1 LRNGF
6 PDCSGLL
13 ERRLVRAEALRVRFR
28 FADRLSISETK
39 VLTAIPVVWLHAGL
53 HTAGSLPAILALQ
66 AAGGL
71 AAWILAAEFFVH
83 YHVDWSKEQINKRYA
98 LNFNNNAYWSV
109 FGADQLL
116 HQMTY
121 VVMLAVLV
129 RAASL

>member
-1 LRNGF
+1 MDFRIALVFWSAVLFELKHFVCDFVLQTAYQYRNKGTYGH
-6 PDCSGLL
+6 PGGL
-13 ERRLVRAEALRVRFR
+13 
-28 FADRLSISETK
+28 
-39 VLTAIPVVWLHAGL
+39 LHAGL

-71 AAWILAAEFFVH
+71 AALILAAEFFVH

-129 RAASL
+129 RAASF

>member
-1 LRNGF
+1 MDFRIALVFWSAVLFELKHFVCDFVLQTAYQYRNKGTYGH
-6 PDCSGLL
+6 PGGL
-13 ERRLVRAEALRVRFR
+13 
-28 FADRLSISETK
+28 
-39 VLTAIPVVWLHAGL
+39 LHAGL

-66 AAGGL
+66 AAGGV
-71 AAWILAAEFFVH
+71 AAIILVAEFFLH
-83 YHVDWSKEQINKRYA
+83 YHIDWSKEQINKRYA

-129 RAASL
+129 RAASF

>member
-1 LRNGF
+1 MDFRIALVFWSAVLFELKHFVCDFVLQTAYQYRNKGTYGH
-6 PDCSGLL
+6 PGGL
-13 ERRLVRAEALRVRFR
+13 
-28 FADRLSISETK
+28 
-39 VLTAIPVVWLHAGL
+39 LHAGL

-71 AAWILAAEFFVH
+71 AAVILVAEFFVH

-98 LNFNNNAYWSV
+98 LNCNNNAYWSV

-129 RAASL
+129 RAASF

>member
-1 LRNGF
+1 MDFRIALVFWSAVLFELKHFVCDFVLQTAYQYRNKGTYGH
-6 PDCSGLL
+6 PGGL
-13 ERRLVRAEALRVRFR
+13 
-28 FADRLSISETK
+28 
-39 VLTAIPVVWLHAGL
+39 LHAGL